1 MSSFPYR
8 LVENAV
14 PALGLIIL
22 RVDETIESDF
32 RRYIPPDAARVHVS
46 RVHSG
51 DDLTPAS
58 IAEMESGLTAATALL
73 PPAAGFE
80 VVGYAC
86 TSGTALIGADNVHTL
101 IMSGTTTRNVTD
113 PLTAALAAFDH
124 LGLRRVGIVSPYL
137 PSVAEPL
144 RMAFVARGIAVPESL
159 SFGEEV
165 EARVARIDPHSIA
178 EAARALAGRS
188 RLDGLFLSCT
198 NLRTFDILPALEAEL
213 GLPVLSSNQV
223 LAWHMTRLA
232 GTPCYGCT
240 TSRGSVAQIP

>member
-1 MSSFPYR
+1 MSTFPYR
-8 LVENAV
+8 LIENAV
-14 PALGLIIL
+14 PTMGLIVL
-22 RVDETIESDF
+22 RVDETIEEDF
-32 RRYIPPDAARVHVS
+32 RRYIPPDTARLHVS

-58 IAEMESGLTAATALL
+58 IAEMEKGLTAAAALL
-73 PPAAGFE
+73 PPAADFE
-80 VVGYAC
+80 VVGYGC
-86 TSGTALIGADNVHTL
+86 TSGTALIGADHVRDLVT
-101 IMSGTTTRNVTD
+101 SGTTTSNVTD
-113 PLTAALAAFDH
+113 PLTAALAAIDH

-144 RMAFVARGIAVPESL
+144 CRAFVARGIAVPDTI

-165 EARVARIDPHSIA
+165 EARVARIDPHSIV

-198 NLRTFDILPALEAEL
+198 NLRTFDILPALVAEL

-232 GTPCYGCT
+232 GVSCDGCNVGGR
-240 TSRGSVAQIP
+240 SAR